1 MSSSSPA
8 SKDRRLAKSLSPRQ
22 ESIARNVFVNEF
34 LATQKR
40 RQGLEAELQLVEN
53 QILDLEGKYF
63 DTFNRVGN
71 AVKGY
76 SGFLKATAANAEQ
89 LGAENLEL
97 DFTAGDRRIF
107 IYFEKK

>member
-34 LATQKR
+34 LATHKR

-76 SGFLKATAANAEQ
+76 SGFLKVAAANAER

-107 IYFEKK
+107 MYFEKK

>member
-1 MSSSSPA
+1 MS
-8 SKDRRLAKSLSPRQ
+8 
-22 ESIARNVFVNEF
+22 EF
-34 LATQKR
+34 LATHKR

-76 SGFLKATAANAEQ
+76 SGFLKVAAANAER
-89 LGAENLEL
+89 LGAAENLEL

-107 IYFEKK
+107 MYFEKK

>member
-1 MSSSSPA
+1 LSSSSPA

-22 ESIARNVFVNEF
+22 ESIAPNVFVNEF
-34 LATQKR
+34 LATHKR

-71 AVKGY
+71 AVKGTPG
-76 SGFLKATAANAEQ
+76 S
-89 LGAENLEL
+89 
-97 DFTAGDRRIF
+97 
-107 IYFEKK
+107 